1 MPKEIVAPKAETKNT
16 ERTDAVMEISKEIIK
31 IIGRNEVLLG
41 EMSEEERNK
50 AYVPITEEII
60 RLFIEKDVVIADIDF
75 AFRLALQAFSSFQI
89 VTNNTVERMYQL
101 TLKEKFGKSQMD
113 FTMADVKG
121 SINE

>member
-1 MPKEIVAPKAETKNT
+1 MSKEIVAPEAETKNT
-16 ERTDAVMEISKEIIK
+16 DRTDAVMEISKEIIK

-60 RLFIEKDVVIADIDF
+60 RLLIDKDVAVADIDF

-89 VTNNTVERMYQL
+89 VTNNTIERMYQL
-101 TLKEKFGKSQMD
+101 SLKEKFGKSQID
-113 FTMADVKG
+113 FTMADIKG
-121 SINE
+121 TLDE